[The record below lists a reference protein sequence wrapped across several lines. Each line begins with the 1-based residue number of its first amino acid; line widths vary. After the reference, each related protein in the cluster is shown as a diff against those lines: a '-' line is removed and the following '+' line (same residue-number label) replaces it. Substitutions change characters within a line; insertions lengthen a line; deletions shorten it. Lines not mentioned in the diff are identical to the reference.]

1 MDRQTNEQ
9 SDSQQLTVEQV
20 IEITINNLM
29 VIRVPAM
36 MAEEIGVPIQK
47 NIGNLRQCLTALK
60 AAREAKAEEEAEAD
74 GRAADAE

>member
-1 MDRQTNEQ
+1 MDGQANEPIEE
-9 SDSQQLTVEQV
+9 QQLTVEQV

-60 AAREAKAEEEAEAD
+60 AAREAKTKEAEAD
-74 GRAADAE
+74 GRAAEVE

>member
-1 MDRQTNEQ
+1 MDGQANEPIEE
-9 SDSQQLTVEQV
+9 QQLTVEQV

-29 VIRVPAM
+29 VIRVPVM

-60 AAREAKAEEEAEAD
+60 AARDGKTEEAEAN